1 MMTNKYKNIY
11 KTFKLLS
18 WAVTILPLVVYFVI
32 AFSKAEIVHKLAIG
46 SMLTIVLILTVINV
60 IGKLQLRSPL
70 FLLLIGIYFGLGQIL
85 TPLVITTCGV
95 VLDEFIFT
103 PLYKKYKQLYIINKE
118 IDKRNGTN

>member
-1 MMTNKYKNIY
+1 MMTNKYKKLY
-11 KTFKLLS
+11 ETFKILS
-18 WAVTILPLVVYFVI
+18 WSVTILPLVVYFVI

-70 FLLLIGIYFGLGQIL
+70 FLLLICIYIGLGQIL

-103 PLYKKYKQLYIINKE
+103 PLYKKYKQLYIINRE
-118 IDKRNGTN
+118 IDKRNGTD

>member
-1 MMTNKYKNIY
+1 MTNKYKNIY

-70 FLLLIGIYFGLGQIL
+70 FLLLIGIYIGLGQIL
-85 TPLVITTCGV
+85 TPLVITSCGV

-103 PLYKKYKQLYIINKE
+103 PLYKKYKQLYIINRE
-118 IDKRNGTN
+118 IDKRNGTD

>member
-1 MMTNKYKNIY
+1 MTNKYKNIY
-11 KTFKLLS
+11 KTFKILS

-70 FLLLIGIYFGLGQIL
+70 FLLLIGIYIGLGQIL
-85 TPLVITTCGV
+85 TPLVITSCGV

-103 PLYKKYKQLYIINKE
+103 PLYKKYKQLYIINRE
-118 IDKRNGTN
+118 IDKRNGTD

>member
-11 KTFKLLS
+11 RTFKLLS

-46 SMLTIVLILTVINV
+46 SMLTIVLILTVINIV
-60 IGKLQLRSPL
+60 GKLQLRSPL
-70 FLLLIGIYFGLGQIL
+70 FLLLIGIYVGLGQIL
-85 TPLVITTCGV
+85 TPLVITSCGV

-103 PLYKKYKQLYIINKE
+103 PLYKKYKQLYVINRE
-118 IDKRNGTN
+118 IDKRNGTD